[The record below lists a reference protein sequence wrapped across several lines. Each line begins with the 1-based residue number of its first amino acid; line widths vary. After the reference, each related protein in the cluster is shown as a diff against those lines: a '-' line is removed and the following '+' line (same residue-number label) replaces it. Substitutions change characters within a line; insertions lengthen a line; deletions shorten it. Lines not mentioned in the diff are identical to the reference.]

1 MISHK
6 NRLYLHFIQNKG
18 IPLPQPIACCV
29 LPYGIV
35 VEPSPI
41 RGLDADCPI
50 LIIFKLSHFGLFH
63 PYVVVNKTLRVF
75 QQFSIFN
82 VS

>member
-1 MISHK
+1 MHHRFRQSLAK
-6 NRLYLHFIQNKG
+6 YL
-18 IPLPQPIACCV
+18 
-29 LPYGIV
+29 V

-41 RGLDADCPI
+41 RSLVADCPI

-75 QQFSIFN
+75 QQFNAILTYITI
-82 VS
+82 

>member
-1 MISHK
+1 MHHRFRQSLAK
-6 NRLYLHFIQNKG
+6 YL
-18 IPLPQPIACCV
+18 
-29 LPYGIV
+29 V

-41 RGLDADCPI
+41 QGLAADCPI

-75 QQFSIFN
+75 QQFNAILTYITI
-82 VS
+82 

>member
-1 MISHK
+1 MHHRFRQSLAK
-6 NRLYLHFIQNKG
+6 YL
-18 IPLPQPIACCV
+18 
-29 LPYGIV
+29 V

-41 RGLDADCPI
+41 RGLAADCPI

-75 QQFSIFN
+75 QQFNAILTYITI
-82 VS
+82 